1 MSLNKAYSLNTK
13 ITFSFIIL
21 GFLLLTILFI
31 QIIPNMKKKQKIE
44 KKNHIENMIT
54 LTNEQLKLATK
65 LIIYSRQS
73 KIKEVQSKLNS
84 IIEKSILKFETKEQ
98 LLTNLNKKE
107 GCDFFFL
114 DDNKNNLL
122 KEQKLLLEIDK
133 LTLYSG
139 NKKHMCPKATQ
150 DFFYTKKINNNTLVT
165 RCDANVFI
173 NRQNDLEIQIKD
185 DLQKSFNLT
194 HGEHRGK
201 INLIWINTKHKDY
214 SSKPLYNIDD
224 ETYNMKYCLSR
235 MSSVRI
241 PQTGKLTGKQIVE
254 ASNKEPI
261 YHLLNTKNHPKI
273 YNKPAY
279 TWVKDLNTKGDLKL
293 YFLTTMYEEDF
304 NRNFISPLLN
314 IVPAAIFSLVIA
326 IILGFFLFKR
336 LFKSI
341 NILATTAK
349 EVNNGNINIRNK
361 LSGNDDIAL
370 LGKAFD
376 NMLDSIK
383 ENIDNLDKKVEE
395 KTKQLSDSLE
405 EKEILLKEIH
415 HRVKNNLAMTI
426 NLIKLQNKKIEDKKT
441 KQILIDIEERI
452 YTMELLHRK
461 LYESKDLN
469 SINFKKY
476 VKELC
481 NDLEKTYSNSKQI
494 SIEYD
499 FDEIYMNIE
508 YALPCGII
516 ITECVTNI
524 YKYAFGE
531 NQGQIR
537 IIFKQEKNN
546 CFLTIQDN
554 GIGLPSGID
563 FNKPKTLGLKLIT
576 SIVKGQLL
584 GYINYKYEAGAKIL
598 INFKIN

>member
-1 MSLNKAYSLNTK
+1 
-13 ITFSFIIL
+13 
-21 GFLLLTILFI
+21 
-31 QIIPNMKKKQKIE
+31 MKKKQKIE
-44 KKNHIENMIT
+44 KKNQIENMIT

-65 LIIYSRQS
+65 LIIHSRQA
-73 KIKEVQSKLNS
+73 KIKEVESKLNS
-84 IIEKSILKFETKEQ
+84 LLEKNILKFKSKEQ

-114 DDNKNNLL
+114 EDKKENLL
-122 KEQKLLLEIDK
+122 EEQKQLLKIDK

-139 NKKHMCPKATQ
+139 NKTHMCPKMTQ
-150 DFFYTKKINNNTLVT
+150 DFFYTKIVNNNTLVT
-165 RCDANVFI
+165 RCAANIFVDKH
-173 NRQNDLEIQIKD
+173 NDLEIQIKD

-194 HGEHRGK
+194 HGEHKGK
-201 INLIWINTKHKDY
+201 INLIWINTKHKNYD
-214 SSKPLYNIDD
+214 SKPLYDIND

-261 YHLLNTKNHPKI
+261 YHLLNTKENPNTYDK
-273 YNKPAY
+273 AAF
-279 TWVKDLNTKGDLKL
+279 TWVKDLDTKGDVKL

-341 NILATTAK
+341 NILTTTAK
-349 EVNNGNINIRNK
+349 EVNKGNINIRNN
-361 LSGNDDIAL
+361 LQGNDDIAL

-383 ENIDNLDKKVEE
+383 ENIENLDRNVEE

-405 EKEILLKEIH
+405 EKETLLKEIH

-426 NLIKLQNKKIEDKKT
+426 NLIKLQSRKIEDKKT

-469 SINFKKY
+469 SINFRKY
-476 VKELC
+476 IKELC

-499 FDEIYMNIE
+499 FDEINMNIE

-524 YKYAFGE
+524 YKYAFLS
-531 NQGQIR
+531 NQGNIK
-537 IIFKQEKNN
+537 IGFKKERNS
-546 CFLTIQDN
+546 CFLTIEDN
-554 GIGLPSGID
+554 GIGLPNSVD

-584 GYINYKYEAGAKIL
+584 GNINYKYEDGAKFSIDFS
-598 INFKIN
+598 IN